1 MEDNRPDDPELREK
15 EALNAADRVLGETGA
30 KRKLR
35 LVGRIVGCLIG
46 ALLLVTG
53 LSKAV
58 MPQDFGRQILDYD
71 IVTNP
76 VLVGLISYT
85 VILVECA
92 IGAALLVRLRPRL
105 TIALAGLLMVGFL
118 FAVGYAWQA
127 GTTEDCGCLPWVTRT
142 PGEAFVEDLVLL
154 ALLGWAWW
162 GQRGAHAPARAWKTM
177 TVGGAVAIAMVVV
190 GVFGVAGLGSP
201 GAGGEAG
208 AMTFKTLRAEDLPAD
223 LSKGDNLV
231 LLMSTECQHCKDAV
245 PEINALF
252 NDSRLPPL
260 VAVASQDRVS
270 RGLFRQDYNAQYPIG
285 QIPESAVRP
294 LIKSGFPKLFLVRD
308 GTILASWE
316 GTMPQADDILAAAK
330 K

>member
-1 MEDNRPDDPELREK
+1 MDDERPDDSALRES
-15 EALNAADRVLGETGA
+15 EALNAADRVLGETGP
-30 KRKLR
+30 KKHLR
-35 LVGRIVGCLIG
+35 LAGRIVGRLIG
-46 ALLLVTG
+46 VLLLVTG

-58 MPQDFGRQILDYD
+58 MPQDFGRQIADYD

-76 VLVGLISYT
+76 ILVGLISYM

-92 IGAALLVRLRPRL
+92 LGAALIVRLRPRL
-105 TIALAGLLMVGFL
+105 TIALAGLVMIGFL

-142 PGEAFVEDLVLL
+142 PGEAFVEDLILL
-154 ALLGWAWW
+154 ALIAWAWW
-162 GQRGAHAPARAWKTM
+162 GQAGAPAPAKSWKTLA
-177 TVGGAVAIAMVVV
+177 VGAAVATAMVVV

-201 GAGGEAG
+201 GSGGEPG
-208 AMTFKTLRAEDLPAD
+208 ATTFKALRAEDLPAD
-223 LSKGDNLV
+223 LTTGDNLV

-245 PEINALF
+245 PEVNALF

-260 VAVASQDRVS
+260 VAVASQDRVA
-270 RGLFRQDYNAQYPIG
+270 RGLFRQDYGAQFPIG

-308 GTILASWE
+308 GTIVKSWE
-316 GTMPQADDILAAAK
+316 GTMPPADDIIAAAAQ
-330 K
+330 